1 MAEWK
6 YVRVNSTHIIKL
18 KQLRVCFIYYY
29 VTVAYYQLT
38 D

>member
-1 MAEWK
+1 MAEWE
-6 YVRVNSTHIIKL
+6 YVRVNSTHINKL
-18 KQLRVCFIYYY
+18 VQLRRCFIYYY